1 MIDKK
6 DHEQIGIIQ
15 LLQDMK
21 LLDSVSIVAPYSHDI
36 VQEFYANLKY
46 DINDINSLDY
56 HRVYVHGD
64 MYEFSPL
71 LMGSF
76 LNCPTVKCNKV
87 KELKLGLDMDLVAIE
102 LTGSVEI
109 MWPASNT
116 LIITVFS
123 LDLDDHK
130 TNRVTTDLFCMGVIG
145 HLGCVFLN

>member
-1 MIDKK
+1 M
-6 DHEQIGIIQ
+6 QI
-15 LLQDMK
+15 
-21 LLDSVSIVAPYSHDI
+21 
-36 VQEFYANLKY
+36 LKSN
-46 DINDINSLDY
+46 INDMNNPDY
-56 HRVYVHGD
+56 HRVYVCGA
-64 MYEFSPL
+64 MYEFFPL
-71 LMGSF
+71 LIGSL
-76 LNCPTVKCNKV
+76 LNCPTMKSARV